1 MVIIVGYGD
10 ETRNLM
16 VKYSRMAC
24 ECVSRNVRFTW
35 NIRASNEREN
45 RKVLI
50 FLVVVG
56 PQGFLENYR
65 ELKPNRSTLCLSG
78 NEMFNT
84 KSCCCPIN
92 NGFLFLGW
100 IVPLGVDSLERKKGR
115 APDPV

>member
-16 VKYSRMAC
+16 VKYNRMAC

-50 FLVVVG
+50 FLVLVG

-65 ELKPNRSTLCLSG
+65 ELKPNRLYAFRAMKCSTP
-78 NEMFNT
+78 
-84 KSCCCPIN
+84 KVVA
-92 NGFLFLGW
+92 
-100 IVPLGVDSLERKKGR
+100 VPLIMDFFLGVDCSFGC
-115 APDPV
+115 